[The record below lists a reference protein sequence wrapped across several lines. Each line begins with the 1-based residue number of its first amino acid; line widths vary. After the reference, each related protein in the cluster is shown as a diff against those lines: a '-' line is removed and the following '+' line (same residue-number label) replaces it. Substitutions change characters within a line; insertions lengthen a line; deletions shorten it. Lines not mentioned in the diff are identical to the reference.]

1 MFLCHQKR
9 NFLNLEN
16 GVAMTHRVFLF
27 YPYNFYLML
36 SYFIGDCKK
45 IPLYSQNC
53 HLGSTSCKPYFY
65 IIFCGQFACVMW
77 VSVLKICILSVFEQN
92 NVQRWLKCTLF
103 IINTFVFHYVQ
114 EFGNKRNNLE
124 GHINQKKS
132 HSFEYKSPLF
142 TLNARLE
149 TFNCLCISCKEQKI
163 M

>member
-1 MFLCHQKR
+1 M
-9 NFLNLEN
+9 E
-16 GVAMTHRVFLF
+16 LF
-27 YPYNFYLML
+27 YRRLQ
-36 SYFIGDCKK
+36 K

-92 NVQRWLKCTLF
+92 NVQRWLKYTLF

-124 GHINQKKS
+124 GHFNQKKS

-142 TLNARLE
+142 TLNSRLE

-163 M
+163 MWTSGLH